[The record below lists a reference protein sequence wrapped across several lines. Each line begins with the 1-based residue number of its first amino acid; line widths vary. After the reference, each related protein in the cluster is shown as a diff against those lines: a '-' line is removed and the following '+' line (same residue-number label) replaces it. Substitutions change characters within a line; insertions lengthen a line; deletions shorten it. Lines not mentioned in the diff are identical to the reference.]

1 MTAEKFYD
9 TLKKRFC
16 DILAQCESDNGC
28 AVQEEQ
34 VNIVCRSLTP
44 EEAIG
49 QTKRK
54 DFPIITGKDVM
65 IQAEFRGF
73 LGQAFT
79 DAPTAFSGTI
89 SEVLDMDITGDPYA
103 RSLFIAVLNA
113 VMASLGK
120 CTGTVHC
127 RTNGPEN
134 CAKDMRN
141 FLESNYPEDTRIAL
155 IGYQPALLDMLAH
168 SNYKVRVLDLNPEN
182 IGQESYGVMVEDGRS
197 AYESIIHGGA
207 DLILCTGST
216 ICNGTIVD
224 YLDLDT
230 EVLFFGTSI
239 SGAAPL
245 MGLKRVCF
253 AAEYEGDSNE

>member
-1 MTAEKFYD
+1 MTAESFYD
-9 TLKKRFC
+9 NLKKRFC
-16 DILAQCESDNGC
+16 DILAQCGSDNGC
-28 AVQEEQ
+28 AVQDEQ
-34 VNIVCRSLTP
+34 VNIVCRALTP

-65 IQAEFRGF
+65 IQAEFRGVF
-73 LGQAFT
+73 GQAFT
-79 DAPTAFSGTI
+79 DAPTSFSGTI
-89 SEVLDMDITGDPYA
+89 SEVLDMDIAGNPYA

-113 VMASLGK
+113 VMASFGK

-127 RTNGPEN
+127 RTDGPEN
-134 CAKDMRN
+134 CAKDMKAY
-141 FLESNYPEDTRIAL
+141 LAANYPESTRIAL

-168 SNYKVRVLDLNPEN
+168 SKYKVRVLDLNPAN
-182 IGQESYGVMVEDGRS
+182 IGQERYGVMVEDGS
-197 AYESIIHGGA
+197 SSCESIIHDGA

-239 SGAAPL
+239 SGAASL
-245 MGLKRVCF
+245 MGLKRICF
-253 AAEYEGDSNE
+253 AEDYQT

>member
-16 DILAQCESDNGC
+16 DILAQCEPDSGC

-34 VNIVCRSLTP
+34 VNIVCRALTP

-65 IQAEFRGF
+65 IQAEFRGSY
-73 LGQAFT
+73 GQAFT
-79 DAPTAFSGTI
+79 DAPTSFSGTI
-89 SEVLDMDITGDPYA
+89 SEILDMDIAGDPYA

-127 RTNGPEN
+127 RTYGPEN
-134 CAKDMRN
+134 CAKDMRS
-141 FLESNYPEDTRIAL
+141 FLEANYPEDTRIAL

-168 SNYKVRVLDLNPEN
+168 SRFEVRVLDLNPAN
-182 IGQESYGVMVEDGRS
+182 IGQERYGVIVEDGRS

-253 AAEYEGDSNE
+253 AAEYQALD